1 MRYLFSFLIT
11 IIILIVSFVAYAF
24 VCWLFD
30 NKPTFTNYTFV
41 LIVNLMWQF
50 YHEGMKD
57 K

>member
-30 NKPTFTNYTFV
+30 NKPTFTNFTFV